1 VNSPDPFSTISP
13 FRPLTH
19 MAAAVALTLG
29 GLASAPALAEPTLYV
44 AGVGGS
50 TEQMYKTK
58 VIPAFEKLHDI
69 KVVYVAGN
77 STETLAKLQAAKGR
91 QQINVAMMDDGP
103 MYQALQL
110 GLCEKLSEAPV
121 YQDLYPLA
129 RLSPE
134 ATGIGVVAT
143 GIGYN
148 EEAFK
153 KRGWAPPDSWENLTD
168 PKYRQLLGMP
178 PVTNTYG
185 LHALVEMARL
195 RGGGEKNIDPGFKA
209 LKDEIGPNVL
219 AWVAAPGEMDG
230 MMQNGD
236 VVMAVYGSG
245 RAVALQGTGFPL
257 KFIYPKEGGIALQI
271 AACGV
276 APNTQTELSQAFIQY
291 VLSPEIQTIQ
301 AQQNGF
307 APVNQKVGL
316 TPEIAARMPYGPD
329 KVNALIK
336 VDWEAINPQ
345 RSEWTTRWNRT
356 VER

>member
-1 VNSPDPFSTISP
+1 MNSLDLPSAARP
-13 FRPLTH
+13 FRPFH
-19 MAAAVALTLG
+19 RNAVAIALTLAAMG
-29 GLASAPALAEPTLYV
+29 STPAFAETTLYV

-50 TEQMYKTK
+50 TEQMYKNR
-58 VIPAFEKLHDI
+58 VIPAFEKQHNV

-77 STETLAKLQAAKGR
+77 STETLAKLQAQKGR

-103 MYQALQL
+103 MYQALQM
-110 GLCEKLSEAPV
+110 GLCEKLSDAPV
-121 YQDLYPLA
+121 YKDLYPLA

-148 EEAFK
+148 EDAFK
-153 KRGWAPPDSWENLTD
+153 KRGWAAPDSWENLTD
-168 PKYRQLLGMP
+168 PRFKQLLGMP

-185 LHALVEMARL
+185 LHTLVEMARL

-219 AWVAAPGEMDG
+219 AWVSAPGEMDG

-236 VVMAVYGSG
+236 IVMAVYGSG

-257 KFIYPKEGGIALQI
+257 KFIYPKEGGIALQV
-271 AACGV
+271 AACSV
-276 APNTQTELSQAFIQY
+276 TPNAQSELAQAFIQY
-291 VLSPEIQTIQ
+291 VLSPEVQEIQ
-301 AQQNGF
+301 ARENGF
-307 APVNQKVGL
+307 APVNQTVKLPDDV
-316 TPEIAARMPYGPD
+316 AARMPYGPE

-336 VDWEAINPQ
+336 VDWETINQQ

>member
-1 VNSPDPFSTISP
+1 VNSLNSSPATPP
-13 FRPLTH
+13 FRPFQR
-19 MAAAVALTLG
+19 AALALAVTFA
-29 GLASAPALAEPTLYV
+29 GLASQQALAEPTLYV

-50 TEQMYKTK
+50 TEQMYKTQ
-58 VIPAFEKLHDI
+58 VIPAFEKQHNV

-77 STETLAKLQAAKGR
+77 STETLAKLQAQKGR

-110 GLCEKLSEAPV
+110 GLCEKLSDAPV
-121 YQDLYPLA
+121 YKDLYPLA

-153 KRGWAPPDSWENLTD
+153 KRGWAAPDSWENLTD
-168 PKYRQLLGMP
+168 PRYKQLLGMP

-185 LHALVEMARL
+185 LHTLVEMARL
-195 RGGGEKNIDPGFKA
+195 RGGDEKNIDPGFKA

-276 APNTQTELSQAFIQY
+276 TPNAQPELSQAFIQY
-291 VLSPEIQTIQ
+291 VLSPEVQEIQ
-301 AQQNGF
+301 ARANGF
-307 APVNQKVGL
+307 APVNQTVKLPPDV
-316 TPEIAARMPYGPD
+316 ASRMPYGPE

-336 VDWEAINPQ
+336 VDWDTINQQ
-345 RSEWTTRWNRT
+345 RGEWTTRWNRT

>member
-1 VNSPDPFSTISP
+1 MNSLNSSSAAQPFLTIKS
-13 FRPLTH
+13 LSL
-19 MAAAVALTLG
+19 AVTLAVCALSSV
-29 GLASAPALAEPTLYV
+29 SAFAEPTLYV

-50 TEQMYKTK
+50 TEQMYKTQ
-58 VIPAFEKLHDI
+58 VIPAFEKQHGV
-69 KVVYVAGN
+69 KVVYVSGN
-77 STETLAKLQAAKGR
+77 STETLAKLQAQKGR

-110 GLCEKLSEAPV
+110 GLCEKLTTAPV
-121 YQDLYPLA
+121 YKDLYPLA
-129 RLSPE
+129 QLSPE

-148 EEAFK
+148 EDAFK
-153 KRGWAPPDSWENLTD
+153 KRGWQAPDSWENLTD
-168 PKYRQLLGMP
+168 PRYKQLLGMP

-185 LHALVEMARL
+185 LHTLVEMARL

-219 AWVAAPGEMDG
+219 AWVSAPGEMDG

-245 RAVALQGTGFPL
+245 RAVALQSTGFPL

-271 AACGV
+271 AACSIT
-276 APNTQTELSQAFIQY
+276 PNAQSELSQAFIQY
-291 VLSPEIQTIQ
+291 VLSPEVQAIQ
-301 AQQNGF
+301 ARANGF
-307 APVNQKVGL
+307 APVNQTVQL
-316 TPEIAARMPYGPD
+316 PPDVASRMPYGPE

-336 VDWEAINPQ
+336 VDWETINQQ
-345 RSEWTTRWNRT
+345 RGEWTTRWNRT

>member
-1 VNSPDPFSTISP
+1 VNSLNASPAAQP
-13 FRPLTH
+13 FRSLNRLSI
-19 MAAAVALTLG
+19 AVAVSLIG
-29 GLASAPALAEPTLYV
+29 FGSSAAFAETTLYV

-58 VIPAFEKLHDI
+58 VIPAFEKQHDV
-69 KVVYVAGN
+69 KVIYVAGN
-77 STETLAKLQAAKGR
+77 STETLAKLQAQKGR

-103 MYQALQL
+103 MYQALQM
-110 GLCEKLSEAPV
+110 GLCGKLSDAPV
-121 YQDLYPLA
+121 YKDLYPLA

-148 EEAFK
+148 EDAFK
-153 KRGWAPPDSWENLTD
+153 KRGWTPPDSWENLTD
-168 PKYRQLLGMP
+168 PRYKQLLGMP

-185 LHALVEMARL
+185 LHTLVEMARL

-219 AWVAAPGEMDG
+219 AWVSAPGEMDG

-245 RAVALQGTGFPL
+245 RAVALQSTGFPL
-257 KFIYPKEGGIALQI
+257 KFIYPKEGGIALQV

-276 APNTQTELSQAFIQY
+276 TPNAQPELSQAFIQY
-291 VLSPEIQTIQ
+291 VLSPEVQTIQ
-301 AQQNGF
+301 ARENGF
-307 APVNQKVGL
+307 APVNQTVTL
-316 TPEIAARMPYGPD
+316 APEIAARMPYGPE

-336 VDWEAINPQ
+336 VDWDTINQQ

>member
-1 VNSPDPFSTISP
+1 VNSLNSSSAAQPFQA
-13 FRPLTH
+13 FKPLSL
-19 MAAAVALTLG
+19 AVTLAVCALG
-29 GLASAPALAEPTLYV
+29 CASAFAESTLYV

-50 TEQMYKTK
+50 TEQMYKTQ
-58 VIPAFEKLHDI
+58 VIPAFEKQHGV
-69 KVVYVAGN
+69 KVVYVSGN
-77 STETLAKLQAAKGR
+77 STETLAKLQAQKGR

-110 GLCEKLSEAPV
+110 GLCEKLSTAPV

-148 EEAFK
+148 EDAFK
-153 KRGWAPPDSWENLTD
+153 KRGWPAPDSWESLTD
-168 PKYRQLLGMP
+168 PRYKQLLGMP

-185 LHALVEMARL
+185 LHTLVEMARL

-219 AWVAAPGEMDG
+219 AWVSAPGEMDG

-236 VVMAVYGSG
+236 VVIAVYGSG
-245 RAVALQGTGFPL
+245 RAVALQSTGFAL

-271 AACGV
+271 AACSIT
-276 APNTQTELSQAFIQY
+276 PNAQSELSQAFIQY
-291 VLSPEIQTIQ
+291 VLSPEVQAIQ
-301 AQQNGF
+301 ARANGF
-307 APVNQKVGL
+307 APVNQTVQL
-316 TPEIAARMPYGPD
+316 PPDVASRMPYGPD

-336 VDWEAINPQ
+336 VDWDTINQQ
-345 RSEWTTRWNRT
+345 RGEWTTRWNRT

>member
-1 VNSPDPFSTISP
+1 VNSQQPSFRLTIL
-13 FRPLTH
+13 R
-19 MAAAVALTLG
+19 AALAVAALTSTG
-29 GLASAPALAEPTLYV
+29 AHAAPTLYV

-50 TEQMYKTK
+50 TEQMYKSK
-58 VIPAFEKLHDI
+58 IIPAFEKLHDV

-77 STETLAKLQAAKGR
+77 STETLAKLQAQKGR

-103 MYQALQL
+103 MYQALQQ
-110 GLCEKLSEAPV
+110 GLCGPLSDAPV

-134 ATGIGVVAT
+134 ATGIGMVAT

-153 KRGWAPPDSWENLTD
+153 KRGWEAPDSWEDLAD
-168 PKYRQLLGMP
+168 PRYKQLLGMP

-185 LHALVEMARL
+185 LHTLVEMARL
-195 RGGGEKNIDPGFKA
+195 RGGSEKNIDPGFKA

-219 AWVAAPGEMDG
+219 AWVSAPGEMDG

-257 KFIYPKEGGIALQI
+257 KFIYPKEGGVALQL

-276 APNTQTELSQAFIQY
+276 TPNAEPALSQTFIQY
-291 VLSPEIQTIQ
+291 VLSPEVQTIQ
-301 AQQNGF
+301 AHENGF
-307 APVNQKVGL
+307 APVNKTVQL
-316 TPEIAARMPYGPD
+316 SPEIAARMPYGPD
-329 KVNALIK
+329 KVSALIK
-336 VDWEAINPQ
+336 VDWETINQQ

>member
-1 VNSPDPFSTISP
+1 MNSLNHSSAAPAL
-13 FRPLTH
+13 RPLTRL
-19 MAAAVALTLG
+19 ATAVAVALAGLG
-29 GLASAPALAEPTLYV
+29 CTSAFAETTLYV

-58 VIPAFEKLHDI
+58 VIPAFEKQHNV
-69 KVVYVAGN
+69 KVIYVAGN
-77 STETLAKLQAAKGR
+77 STETLAKLQAQKGR

-103 MYQALQL
+103 MYQALQM
-110 GLCEKLSEAPV
+110 GLCEKLSDAPI

-148 EEAFK
+148 EDAFK
-153 KRGWAPPDSWENLTD
+153 KRGWTPPDSWENLTD
-168 PKYRQLLGMP
+168 PRYKQLLGMP

-185 LHALVEMARL
+185 LHTLVEMARL
-195 RGGGEKNIDPGFKA
+195 RGGGEKNIEPGFKA

-219 AWVAAPGEMDG
+219 AWVSAPGEMDG

-257 KFIYPKEGGIALQI
+257 KFIYPKEGSIALQI

-276 APNTQTELSQAFIQY
+276 TPNAQSQLSQAFIQY
-291 VLSPEIQTIQ
+291 VLSPEVQTIQ
-301 AQQNGF
+301 AKENGF
-307 APVNQKVGL
+307 APVNKTVTL
-316 TPEIAARMPYGPD
+316 APEIAARMPYGPE

-336 VDWEAINPQ
+336 VDWDTINQQ

>member
-1 VNSPDPFSTISP
+1 MNSLNSSHATTTH
-13 FRPLTH
+13 RPINRIT
-19 MAAAVALTLG
+19 VALALAMA
-29 GLASAPALAEPTLYV
+29 GLSSAPAFAQSTLYV

-58 VIPAFEKLHDI
+58 VIPAFEKLHDV
-69 KVVYVAGN
+69 KVVYVSGN
-77 STETLAKLQAAKGR
+77 STETLAKLQAQKGR

-110 GLCEKLSEAPV
+110 GLCEKLTDAPV
-121 YQDLYPLA
+121 YQSLYPLA

-134 ATGIGVVAT
+134 ATGIGMVAT

-153 KRGWAPPDSWENLTD
+153 KRGWAAPDSWENLTD
-168 PKYRQLLGMP
+168 PRYKQLLGMP

-185 LHALVEMARL
+185 LHTLVEMARL

-245 RAVALQGTGFPL
+245 RAVALQSTGFPL
-257 KFIYPKEGGIALQI
+257 KFIYPKEGAIALQI

-276 APNTQTELSQAFIQY
+276 TPNAESALSQAFIQY
-291 VLSPEIQTIQ
+291 VLSPEVQEIQ
-301 AQQNGF
+301 ARQNGF
-307 APVNQKVGL
+307 APVNQTVKL
-316 TPEIAARMPYGPD
+316 PPEVAERMPYGPE

-336 VDWEAINPQ
+336 VDWDTINQQ
-345 RSEWTTRWNRT
+345 RGEWTTRWNRT

>member
-1 VNSPDPFSTISP
+1 MNSHNSTSAIPP
-13 FRPLTH
+13 FRPLTRI
-19 MAAAVALTLG
+19 ATAVAVTFV
-29 GLASAPALAEPTLYV
+29 GLSSGAAFAEPTLYV

-58 VIPAFEKLHDI
+58 VIPAFEKQHNV

-77 STETLAKLQAAKGR
+77 STETLAKLQAQKGR

-103 MYQALQL
+103 MYQALQM
-110 GLCEKLSEAPV
+110 GLCAKLSDAPV

-129 RLSPE
+129 RISPE

-153 KRGWAPPDSWENLTD
+153 KRGWAPPDSWEDLTN
-168 PKYRQLLGMP
+168 PRYKQLLGMP

-219 AWVAAPGEMDG
+219 AWVSAPGEMDG

-257 KFIYPKEGGIALQI
+257 KFIYPKEGGIALQV
-271 AACGV
+271 AACGIT
-276 APNTQTELSQAFIQY
+276 PNALPELSQQFIQY
-291 VLSPEIQTIQ
+291 VLSPQVQEIQ
-301 AQQNGF
+301 ARENGF
-307 APVNQKVGL
+307 APVNKTVTL
-316 TPEIAARMPYGPD
+316 EPDIAARMPYGPE
-329 KVNALIK
+329 KVSALIK
-336 VDWEAINPQ
+336 VDWDTINQQ

-356 VER
+356 IER

>member
-1 VNSPDPFSTISP
+1 MNNYKTTAATPSLH
-13 FRPLTH
+13 PLARIAT
-19 MAAAVALTLG
+19 AVAIALAG
-29 GLASAPALAEPTLYV
+29 FASATASAQPTLYV

-58 VIPAFEKLHDI
+58 VIPAFEQQHDV

-77 STETLAKLQAAKGR
+77 STETLAKLQAQKGR
-91 QQINVAMMDDGP
+91 QQINVALMDDGP

-110 GLCEKLSEAPV
+110 ELCEKLSDAPV

-129 RLSPE
+129 RISPE
-134 ATGIGVVAT
+134 ATGVGVVAT

-148 EEAFK
+148 EEAFR
-153 KRGWAPPDSWENLTD
+153 KRGWAPPDSWEDLTD
-168 PKYRQLLGMP
+168 PRYRQLLGMP

-185 LHALVEMARL
+185 LHTLVEMARL

-219 AWVAAPGEMDG
+219 AWVSAPGEMDG

-257 KFIYPKEGGIALQI
+257 KFIYPKEGGVALQM
-271 AACGV
+271 AACSIT
-276 APNTQTELSQAFIQY
+276 PNAQSELAQAFIQH
-291 VLSPEIQTIQ
+291 VLSPQVQEIQ
-301 AQQNGF
+301 ARENGF
-307 APVNQKVGL
+307 APVNRNVDL
-316 TPEIAARMPYGPD
+316 APEIAARMPYGPEKID
-329 KVNALIK
+329 ALIK
-336 VDWEAINPQ
+336 VDWDTINQQ

>member
-1 VNSPDPFSTISP
+1 MNSLNLSPAAQP
-13 FRPLTH
+13 FRPFSRI
-19 MAAAVALTLG
+19 AASVALALAGLHAGGAVAET
-29 GLASAPALAEPTLYV
+29 TLYV

-50 TEQMYKTK
+50 TEQMYKNR
-58 VIPAFEKLHDI
+58 VIPAFEKAHNV

-77 STETLAKLQAAKGR
+77 STETLAKLQAQKGR

-103 MYQALQL
+103 MYQALQM
-110 GLCEKLSEAPV
+110 GLCEKLSDAPV
-121 YQDLYPLA
+121 YKDLYPLA

-153 KRGWAPPDSWENLTD
+153 KRGWAPPDSWESLTD
-168 PKYRQLLGMP
+168 PRFQQLLGMP

-185 LHALVEMARL
+185 LHTLVEMARL
-195 RGGGEKNIDPGFKA
+195 RGGSEKNIDPGFKA

-219 AWVAAPGEMDG
+219 AWVSAPGEMDG

-245 RAVALQGTGFPL
+245 RAFALQGTGFPL
-257 KFIYPKEGGIALQI
+257 KFIYPKEGGVALQV
-271 AACGV
+271 AACAV
-276 APNTQTELSQAFIQY
+276 TPNSHSELSQAFIQH
-291 VLSPEIQTIQ
+291 VLSPEVQAIQ
-301 AQQNGF
+301 ARENGF
-307 APVNQKVGL
+307 APVNQTVSL
-316 TPEIAARMPYGPD
+316 PPELAARMPYGPD

-336 VDWEAINPQ
+336 VDWDTINQQ
-345 RSEWTTRWNRT
+345 RAEWTTRWNRT

>member
-1 VNSPDPFSTISP
+1 MNSLNTSPVAHPRPFN
-13 FRPLTH
+13 PLTLAIALAASAS
-19 MAAAVALTLG
+19 MAA
-29 GLASAPALAEPTLYV
+29 PAFAEPALYV

-50 TEQMYKTK
+50 TEQMYKTQ
-58 VIPAFEKLHDI
+58 VIPAFEKQHNV

-77 STETLAKLQAAKGR
+77 STETLAKLQAQKGR

-103 MYQALQL
+103 MYQALQM
-110 GLCEKLSEAPV
+110 GLCEKLSSAPV
-121 YQDLYPLA
+121 YKDLYPLA
-129 RLSPE
+129 QLSPE

-148 EEAFK
+148 EDAFK
-153 KRGWAPPDSWENLTD
+153 KRGWAAPDSWESLTD
-168 PKYRQLLGMP
+168 PRYKQLLGMP

-185 LHALVEMARL
+185 LHTLVEMARL

-219 AWVAAPGEMDG
+219 AWVSAPGEMDG

-245 RAVALQGTGFPL
+245 RAVALQDTGFPL

-271 AACGV
+271 AACSIT
-276 APNTQTELSQAFIQY
+276 PNSQSELSQAFIQY
-291 VLSPEIQTIQ
+291 VLSPEVQMIQ
-301 AQQNGF
+301 AKANGF
-307 APVNQKVGL
+307 APVNQTVQL
-316 TPEIAARMPYGPD
+316 PPEIASRMPYGPE
-329 KVNALIK
+329 KINALIK
-336 VDWEAINPQ
+336 VDWNTINQQ
-345 RSEWTTRWNRT
+345 RGEWTTRWNRT

>member
-1 VNSPDPFSTISP
+1 VNSQQPS
-13 FRPLTH
+13 FRLTSLR
-19 MAAAVALTLG
+19 VALAFAALG
-29 GLASAPALAEPTLYV
+29 CASAHAAPTLYV

-50 TEQMYKTK
+50 TEQMYKSK
-58 VIPAFEKLHDI
+58 IIPAFEKLHDV

-77 STETLAKLQAAKGR
+77 STETLAKLQAQKGR

-103 MYQALQL
+103 MYQALQQ
-110 GLCEKLSEAPV
+110 GLCGELSDAPV
-121 YQDLYPLA
+121 YQDLYPWA
-129 RLSPE
+129 RLSPQ
-134 ATGIGVVAT
+134 ATGIGMVAT

-153 KRGWAPPDSWENLTD
+153 KRGWDAPDSWEDLTD
-168 PKYRQLLGMP
+168 PRYKQLLGMP

-185 LHALVEMARL
+185 LHTLVEMARL

-219 AWVAAPGEMDG
+219 AWVSAPGEMDG

-257 KFIYPKEGGIALQI
+257 KFIYPKEGGVALQL

-276 APNTQTELSQAFIQY
+276 TPNAEPELSQTFIQY
-291 VLSPEIQTIQ
+291 VLSPEVQTIQ
-301 AQQNGF
+301 AHENGF
-307 APVNQKVGL
+307 APVNKTVQL
-316 TPEIAARMPYGPD
+316 SPDIAARMPYGPD
-329 KVNALIK
+329 KVSALIK
-336 VDWEAINPQ
+336 VDWETINQQ

>member
-1 VNSPDPFSTISP
+1 VNSLYSSLATPS
-13 FRPLTH
+13 FRPFNRI
-19 MAAAVALTLG
+19 AVAVTLTLAG
-29 GLASAPALAEPTLYV
+29 IASAPAFAESTLYV

-58 VIPAFEKLHDI
+58 VIPAFEKQHNV

-77 STETLAKLQAAKGR
+77 STETLAKLQAQKGR

-110 GLCEKLSEAPV
+110 GLCEKLSDAPV
-121 YQDLYPLA
+121 YKDLYPLA

-153 KRGWAPPDSWENLTD
+153 KRGWAAPDSWENLTD
-168 PKYRQLLGMP
+168 PRYKQLLGMP

-185 LHALVEMARL
+185 LHTLVEMARL
-195 RGGGEKNIDPGFKA
+195 RGGGEKNIDPGFKS

-219 AWVAAPGEMDG
+219 AWVSAPGEMDG

-245 RAVALQGTGFPL
+245 RAVALQSTGFPL

-271 AACGV
+271 AACSV
-276 APNTQTELSQAFIQY
+276 TPNAQSELAQAFIQY
-291 VLSPEIQTIQ
+291 VLSPEVQEIQ
-301 AQQNGF
+301 ARENGF
-307 APVNQKVGL
+307 APVNQTVKL
-316 TPEIAARMPYGPD
+316 PPEVAARMPYGPE

-336 VDWEAINPQ
+336 VDWDTINQQ

>member
-1 VNSPDPFSTISP
+1 MNSHYSSSAVPS
-13 FRPLTH
+13 FRSSNRI
-19 MAAAVALTLG
+19 AVAIALTIAG
-29 GLASAPALAEPTLYV
+29 FGTAPAFAESTLYV

-50 TEQMYKTK
+50 TEQMYKAK
-58 VIPAFEKLHDI
+58 VIPAFEKLHDV
-69 KVVYVAGN
+69 KVIYVAGN
-77 STETLAKLQAAKGR
+77 STDTLAKLQAQKGR

-103 MYQALQL
+103 MYQALQM
-110 GLCEKLSEAPV
+110 GLCEKLSDAPV
-121 YQDLYPLA
+121 YKDLYPLA

-148 EEAFK
+148 EDAFK

-168 PKYRQLLGMP
+168 PRYKQLLGMP
-178 PVTNTYG
+178 PITNTYG
-185 LHALVEMARL
+185 LHTLVEMARL
-195 RGGGEKNIDPGFKA
+195 RGGGEKNIDPGFKS

-219 AWVAAPGEMDG
+219 AWVSAPGEMDG

-245 RAVALQGTGFPL
+245 RAVALQSTGFPL

-271 AACGV
+271 AACAV
-276 APNTQTELSQAFIQY
+276 AANAQPELAQTFIQY
-291 VLSPEIQTIQ
+291 VLSPEIQEIQ
-301 AQQNGF
+301 ARENGF
-307 APVNQKVGL
+307 APVNQTVKL
-316 TPEIAARMPYGPD
+316 PPDIAARMPYGPE

-336 VDWEAINPQ
+336 VDWDTINQ
-345 RSEWTTRWNRT
+345 ERSVWTTRWNRT

>member
-1 VNSPDPFSTISP
+1 MNSQQPS
-13 FRPLTH
+13 FRLTSLR
-19 MAAAVALTLG
+19 VALAFAALG
-29 GLASAPALAEPTLYV
+29 CASAHAAPTLYV

-50 TEQMYKTK
+50 TEQMYKSK
-58 VIPAFEKLHDI
+58 IIPAFEKLHDV

-77 STETLAKLQAAKGR
+77 STETLAKLQAQKGR

-103 MYQALQL
+103 MYQALQQ
-110 GLCEKLSEAPV
+110 GLCGELSDGPV

-129 RLSPE
+129 RLSPQ
-134 ATGIGVVAT
+134 ATGIGMVAT

-153 KRGWAPPDSWENLTD
+153 KRGWDAPDSWEDLTD
-168 PKYRQLLGMP
+168 PRYKQLLGMP

-185 LHALVEMARL
+185 LHTLVEMARL

-219 AWVAAPGEMDG
+219 AWVSAPGEMDG

-257 KFIYPKEGGIALQI
+257 KFIYPKEGGVALQL

-276 APNTQTELSQAFIQY
+276 TPNAEPELSQTFIQY
-291 VLSPEIQTIQ
+291 VLSPEVQTIQ
-301 AQQNGF
+301 AHENGF
-307 APVNQKVGL
+307 APVNKTVQL
-316 TPEIAARMPYGPD
+316 SPDIAARMPYGPD
-329 KVNALIK
+329 KVSALIK
-336 VDWEAINPQ
+336 VDWETINQQ

>member
-1 VNSPDPFSTISP
+1 MNSQQPS
-13 FRPLTH
+13 FRLTSLR
-19 MAAAVALTLG
+19 VALAFAALG
-29 GLASAPALAEPTLYV
+29 CASAHAATTLYV

-50 TEQMYKTK
+50 TEQMYKSK
-58 VIPAFEKLHDI
+58 IIPAFEKLHDV

-77 STETLAKLQAAKGR
+77 STETLAKLQAQKGR

-103 MYQALQL
+103 MYQALQQ
-110 GLCEKLSEAPV
+110 GLCGELRDAPV

-129 RLSPE
+129 RLSPQ
-134 ATGIGVVAT
+134 ATGIGMVAT

-148 EEAFK
+148 AEAFK
-153 KRGWAPPDSWENLTD
+153 KRGWDAPDSWEDLTD
-168 PKYRQLLGMP
+168 PRYKQLLGMP

-185 LHALVEMARL
+185 LHTLVEMARL

-219 AWVAAPGEMDG
+219 AWVSAPGEMDG

-257 KFIYPKEGGIALQI
+257 KFIYPKEGGVALQL

-276 APNTQTELSQAFIQY
+276 TPNAEPELSQTFIQY
-291 VLSPEIQTIQ
+291 VLSPEVQTIQ
-301 AQQNGF
+301 AHENGF
-307 APVNQKVGL
+307 APVNKTVQL
-316 TPEIAARMPYGPD
+316 SPDIAARMPYGPD
-329 KVNALIK
+329 KVSALIK
-336 VDWEAINPQ
+336 VDWETINQQ

>member
-1 VNSPDPFSTISP
+1 MNSHHSTSVTP
-13 FRPLTH
+13 SLSSLTRI
-19 MAAAVALTLG
+19 ASAVALTLAG
-29 GLASAPALAEPTLYV
+29 FASSAAFAQPTLYV

-50 TEQMYKTK
+50 TEQMYKTR
-58 VIPAFEKLHDI
+58 VIPAFEKLHDV

-77 STETLAKLQAAKGR
+77 STETLAKLQAQKGR

-103 MYQALQL
+103 MYQALQM
-110 GLCEKLSEAPV
+110 GLCGKLSDAPV
-121 YQDLYPLA
+121 YKDLYPLA
-129 RLSPE
+129 RMSPE
-134 ATGIGVVAT
+134 ATGVGVVAT

-153 KRGWAPPDSWENLTD
+153 QRGWAPPDSWEDLTN
-168 PKYRQLLGMP
+168 PRYRQLLGMP

-185 LHALVEMARL
+185 LHTLVEMARL
-195 RGGGEKNIDPGFKA
+195 RGGGEKDIDPGFKA

-219 AWVAAPGEMDG
+219 AWVSAPGEMDG

-257 KFIYPKEGGIALQI
+257 KFIYPKEGGIALQV

-276 APNTQTELSQAFIQY
+276 TPNAQPELSQQFIQH
-291 VLSPEIQTIQ
+291 VLSPEVQAIQ
-301 AQQNGF
+301 ARENGF
-307 APVNQKVGL
+307 APVNQTVRL
-316 TPEIAARMPYGPD
+316 EPEIAARMPYGPE
-329 KVNALIK
+329 KVSALIQ
-336 VDWEAINPQ
+336 VDWDTINQ
-345 RSEWTTRWNRT
+345 KRSEWTTRWNRT

>member
-1 VNSPDPFSTISP
+1 MNSQQPS
-13 FRPLTH
+13 FRLTSLR
-19 MAAAVALTLG
+19 VALAFAALG
-29 GLASAPALAEPTLYV
+29 CASAHAAPTLYV

-50 TEQMYKTK
+50 TEQMYKSK
-58 VIPAFEKLHDI
+58 IIPAFEKLHDV

-77 STETLAKLQAAKGR
+77 STETLAKLQAQKGR

-103 MYQALQL
+103 MYQALQQ
-110 GLCEKLSEAPV
+110 GLCGELSDGPV

-129 RLSPE
+129 RLSPQ
-134 ATGIGVVAT
+134 ATGIGMVAT

-153 KRGWAPPDSWENLTD
+153 KRGWDAPDSWEDLTD
-168 PKYRQLLGMP
+168 PRYKQLLGMP

-185 LHALVEMARL
+185 LHTLVEMARL

-219 AWVAAPGEMDG
+219 AWVSAPGEMDG

-257 KFIYPKEGGIALQI
+257 KFIYPKEGGVALQL

-276 APNTQTELSQAFIQY
+276 TPNAEPELSQTFIQY
-291 VLSPEIQTIQ
+291 VLSPEVQTIQ
-301 AQQNGF
+301 AHENGF
-307 APVNQKVGL
+307 APVNKTVQL
-316 TPEIAARMPYGPD
+316 SPDIAARMPYGPE
-329 KVNALIK
+329 KVSALIK
-336 VDWEAINPQ
+336 VDWETINQQ

>member
-1 VNSPDPFSTISP
+1 
-13 FRPLTH
+13 
-19 MAAAVALTLG
+19 
-29 GLASAPALAEPTLYV
+29 
-44 AGVGGS
+44 
-50 TEQMYKTK
+50 
-58 VIPAFEKLHDI
+58 
-69 KVVYVAGN
+69 
-77 STETLAKLQAAKGR
+77 
-91 QQINVAMMDDGP
+91 
-103 MYQALQL
+103 MYQALQM
-110 GLCEKLSEAPV
+110 GLCEKLSDAPV
-121 YQDLYPLA
+121 YKDLYPLA

-153 KRGWAPPDSWENLTD
+153 KRGWAPPDSWESLTD
-168 PKYRQLLGMP
+168 PKYKQLLGMP

-185 LHALVEMARL
+185 LHTLVEMARL

-209 LKDEIGPNVL
+209 LKEEIGPNVL
-219 AWVAAPGEMDG
+219 AWVSAPGEMDG

-276 APNTQTELSQAFIQY
+276 TPNEQSELSQAFIQY
-291 VLSPEIQTIQ
+291 VLSPEVQTIQ

-307 APVNQKVGL
+307 APVNQTVNL
-316 TPEIAARMPYGPD
+316 APEVAARMPYGPD

-336 VDWEAINPQ
+336 VDWDTINQQ